1 MTNTGMQKQAE
12 YMQGE
17 CYRSKNCCPPP
28 FLAGCLRLEYLL
40 KLQTLSLWGEEAW
53 MGEEK
58 GCHNAPV
65 LMPECCWMS
74 VHGYAAFQTLSL
86 CLYLPGMP

>member
-1 MTNTGMQKQAE
+1 MLQEQELLSSSFPGWVFEAGVLVKAANTE
-12 YMQGE
+12 
-17 CYRSKNCCPPP
+17 
-28 FLAGCLRLEYLL
+28 F
-40 KLQTLSLWGEEAW
+40 WGEEAW
-53 MGEEK
+53 MGKEK